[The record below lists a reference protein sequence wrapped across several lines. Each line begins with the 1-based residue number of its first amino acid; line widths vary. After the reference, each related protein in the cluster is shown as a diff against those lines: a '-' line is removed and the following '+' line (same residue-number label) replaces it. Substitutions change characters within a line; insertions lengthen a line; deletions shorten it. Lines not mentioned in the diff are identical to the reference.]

1 MERKHKNSATAF
13 AVALFFVMAVG
24 ETEAR
29 GACRASPPKRR
40 LWRMQR
46 GGGGAAVG
54 DWQGGP
60 AAADRAGHRK
70 RACEASSSPSLH
82 FRHVMGELSPL
93 SLLCSV
99 LSHPASSASNR
110 CYPLQ
115 HPKRTRFCLFS
126 AFPGAFFS
134 FLLVHGRKIFGFV
147 FVQVAICWLQIE
159 VIGDS
164 IQPGHVL
171 LDIVQL
177 RYLRGGVAQQ
187 FENLA

>member
-1 MERKHKNSATAF
+1 M
-13 AVALFFVMAVG
+13 ALCRELTEPAG
-24 ETEAR
+24 ETSPSFYYHHDLAET
-29 GACRASPPKRR
+29 ASPSRPFSR
-40 LWRMQR
+40 
-46 GGGGAAVG
+46 
-54 DWQGGP
+54 
-60 AAADRAGHRK
+60 
-70 RACEASSSPSLH
+70 
-82 FRHVMGELSPL
+82 F
-93 SLLCSV
+93 
-99 LSHPASSASNR
+99 SHPASSASNR
-110 CYPLQ
+110 CHPLQ
-115 HPKRTRFCLFS
+115 HPKRTRFRPFWP
-126 AFPGAFFS
+126 FPGAFFS

>member
-1 MERKHKNSATAF
+1 MPDFFVSVVGIGNKVRPQARLRCVSWGERAP
-13 AVALFFVMAVG
+13 VALCR
-24 ETEAR
+24 EPTEAAAETKSFCPCHKT
-29 GACRASPPKRR
+29 GENTGFSPVFF
-40 LWRMQR
+40 LHVLY
-46 GGGGAAVG
+46 GYGVH
-54 DWQGGP
+54 
-60 AAADRAGHRK
+60 AG
-70 RACEASSSPSLH
+70 SDSG
-82 FRHVMGELSPL
+82 F
-93 SLLCSV
+93 
-99 LSHPASSASNR
+99 SHPFAPILTQAL
-110 CYPLQ
+110 PLQ
-115 HPKRTRFCLFS
+115 HPKHTRLCLFRLN
-126 AFPGAFFS
+126 PGAFFS

>member
-1 MERKHKNSATAF
+1 MFSPVFFFHVLHGYVVHFGSDFGFVYLSA
-13 AVALFFVMAVG
+13 
-24 ETEAR
+24 
-29 GACRASPPKRR
+29 
-40 LWRMQR
+40 
-46 GGGGAAVG
+46 
-54 DWQGGP
+54 P
-60 AAADRAGHRK
+60 AA
-70 RACEASSSPSLH
+70 P
-82 FRHVMGELSPL
+82 
-93 SLLCSV
+93 
-99 LSHPASSASNR
+99 
-110 CYPLQ
+110 PLQ
-115 HPKRTRFCLFS
+115 HPKRTRFRPFW

-134 FLLVHGRKIFGFV
+134 FSLFCRCKIFDPV

>member
-1 MERKHKNSATAF
+1 M
-13 AVALFFVMAVG
+13 
-24 ETEAR
+24 
-29 GACRASPPKRR
+29 
-40 LWRMQR
+40 
-46 GGGGAAVG
+46 
-54 DWQGGP
+54 
-60 AAADRAGHRK
+60 
-70 RACEASSSPSLH
+70 LH
-82 FRHVMGELSPL
+82 GFGVHFGSDSGFSHL
-93 SLLCSV
+93 V
-99 LSHPASSASNR
+99 LSVPNR
-110 CYPLQ
+110 CHPLQ
-115 HPKRTRFCLFS
+115 HPQRTRFRLFW